1 MTATCKVLRSLGA
14 DISETEDGLIIEG
27 VETLRG
33 SYEGDG
39 CGDHRIIM
47 MIAVSS
53 LISEGIIRI
62 HEASA
67 VAKSYPNFFEVI
79 KLLGLDDNLELV

>member
-1 MTATCKVLRSLGA
+1 
-14 DISETEDGLIIEG
+14 
-27 VETLRG
+27 
-33 SYEGDG
+33 
-39 CGDHRIIM
+39 M

-53 LISEGIIRI
+53 LISDGIVRI

-79 KLLGLDDNLELV
+79 KLLGFDDNLELV

>member
-1 MTATCKVLRSLGA
+1 MKEY
-14 DISETEDGLIIEG
+14 D
-27 VETLRG
+27 TLRG
-33 SYEGDG
+33 SYEGNG
-39 CGDHRIIM
+39 YGDHRIIM

-53 LISEGIIRI
+53 LISDGTVKI

-79 KLLGLDDNLELV
+79 KH

>member
-1 MTATCKVLRSLGA
+1 MKTIKKIYMS
-14 DISETEDGLIIEG
+14 SIIYNKG
-27 VETLRG
+27 KSSFSNG
-33 SYEGDG
+33 Y
-39 CGDHRIIM
+39 GDHRIIM

-53 LISEGIIRI
+53 LISDGIVRI

-79 KLLGLDDNLELV
+79 KLLGFDDNLELV